1 MTASRSCGV
10 LLHPTSLPGPHGS
23 GDLGAGA
30 YQFIDWL
37 ASAGQRLW
45 QVLPL
50 GPTGAGNSPYM
61 SPSAFAGHP
70 LLVDLGDLHQRGWL
84 TAAEIEDGAPS
95 TTDRVDYAVVLPW
108 RMQRLALA
116 ADRFASSA
124 DPAARAQYRRFCDEQ
139 VGWLED
145 YALYTVLAAAQPG
158 RSWAAWPDGLAAR
171 EPLAM
176 SRARS
181 RLAAQLDAC
190 RFVQWCFY
198 RQWQTL
204 REYAHAKG
212 IRMFGDTPIFVA
224 HDSADVWAHPGLF
237 ELDDSGQPLAVAGV
251 PPDYFSATGQRWGNP
266 LYRWEAHAVTGFDWW
281 RRRIRHA
288 LDSFDLLRVDHFRG
302 FAAYWRIPVHEAT
315 AIHGEWVPGP
325 GEALFNSLKGSLGP
339 LPIVAEDLGIITS
352 DVEHLRRSFAFPG
365 MCVLQFAWGSDI
377 GNSYLPHNHSR
388 DTVVYTGTHDNDTT
402 IGWWAGLDDETR
414 RYVCEYL
421 GIDGHEIHWD
431 LIRAACASVADT
443 AILPLQDVL
452 GLDGRHRMNTP
463 GQAAGCWEWRVDRSS
478 LSDRPAERLAALCH
492 LYRRDGMPLAD

>member
-84 TAAEIEDGAPS
+84 TAAEIEYGTPS
-95 TTDRVDYAVVLPW
+95 TTDRVDYAAVIPW

-124 DPAARAQYRRFCDEQ
+124 DPAARVQYRRFCDEQ
-139 VGWLED
+139 AGWLED
-145 YALYTVLAAAQPG
+145 YALYSALAAAQPG

-224 HDSADVWAHPGLF
+224 YDSADVWSHPGLF
-237 ELDDSGQPLAVAGV
+237 ELDDSGQPVAVAGV

-281 RRRIRHA
+281 RRRVRHA
-288 LDSFDLLRVDHFRG
+288 LDRFDLLRIDHFRG
-302 FAAYWRIPVHEAT
+302 FAAYWRIPVHEET
-315 AIHGEWVPGP
+315 AMQGEWVPGP
-325 GEALFNSLKGSLGP
+325 GEALFHSLTGSLGP
-339 LPIVAEDLGIITS
+339 LPIVAEDLGTITS
-352 DVEHLRRSFAFPG
+352 DVEHLRQSFAFPG
-365 MCVLQFAWGSDI
+365 MRVLQFAWVGDI
-377 GNSYLPHNHSR
+377 DNPHLPHNHSR
-388 DTVVYTGTHDNDTT
+388 DAVVYTGTHDNDTT
-402 IGWWAGLDDETR
+402 IGWWSGLDDATR
-414 RYVCEYL
+414 RHVCEYL
-421 GIDGHEIHWD
+421 GVDGHEIHWD

-463 GQAAGCWEWRVDRSS
+463 GQTAGCWTWRVHRSS
-478 LSDRPAERLAALCH
+478 LSDGPAERLAALCH
-492 LYRRDGMPLAD
+492 LHRRDGMPPAE